1 MENLEGLKTTITPEE
16 KENILKMFSQLLSE
30 RPNIIK
36 DNNNSSV
43 KSTINQACFISKGLD
58 GVSDGIFFPNSIFEM
73 NNSKKDFVCL
83 CIYDNK
89 PSICLAYPDD
99 SVFKS
104 LSDKR
109 YYTTLESLIYS
120 YEELERRKELESYI
134 IDYQDKIELLS
145 SIYRIYKKDGTDFQ
159 DFKKNFGS
167 KMSYFSIKYGLYTNS
182 IELYATKLL
191 DNGFYSRYNDII
203 YLSGTGYTKENIK
216 PSDFMDIIND
226 YIKKYNEYI
235 QGYRNKLENLH
246 REALQ
251 IEKIFN
257 DLMIKKDSFVNK
269 DFLCKYIE
277 KNVYRLKQ

>member
-16 KENILKMFSQLLSE
+16 KRNILSMFSQLLKE
-30 RPNIIK
+30 RPNVIK
-36 DNNNSSV
+36 DLENPSV
-43 KSTINQACFISKGLD
+43 KNTIEQACFISEGLD
-58 GVSDGIFFPNSIFEM
+58 GVADGIFFPNSVFEM

-83 CIYDNK
+83 CIYDDK
-89 PSICLAYPDD
+89 PSICQTY
-99 SVFKS
+99 SNIKS
-104 LSDKR
+104 LEGKNYFTS
-109 YYTTLESLIYS
+109 LESLIYS
-120 YEELERRKELESYI
+120 YEELERRKKLESYI

-167 KMSYFSIKYGLYTNS
+167 NINHFSICFESDTG
-182 IELYATKLL
+182 IALYASKIE
-191 DNGFYSRYNDII
+191 NGFYKRYEETI
-203 YLSGTGYTKENIK
+203 YLSEKGYDKENIK

-226 YIKKYNEYI
+226 YTKKYNEYI

-269 DFLCKYIE
+269 DFFKKYID
-277 KNVYRLKQ
+277 KNCHRLSM

>member
-16 KENILKMFSQLLSE
+16 ERNILSMFSQLLKE
-30 RPNIIK
+30 RPNTIK
-36 DNNNSSV
+36 DLKNTSIKN
-43 KSTINQACFISKGLD
+43 TIEQACFISKGLD
-58 GVSDGIFFPNSIFEM
+58 GEADGIFFPNSIFEM
-73 NNSKKDFVCL
+73 NNSKKDFICL
-83 CIYDNK
+83 CIYDGK

-109 YYTTLESLIYS
+109 YYTSLESLIYS

-145 SIYRIYKKDGTDFQ
+145 SIYRIYKKNGTDFQ

-167 KMSYFSIKYGLYTNS
+167 NINHFSICFESDTRISLYASKTFENGLYKRYEET
-182 IELYATKLL
+182 IFLY
-191 DNGFYSRYNDII
+191 
-203 YLSGTGYTKENIK
+203 GTGYTNENIK

-251 IEKIFN
+251 MEKIFN

-269 DFLCKYIE
+269 DFFKKYIDE
-277 KNVYRLKQ
+277 NCHKLIM

>member
-1 MENLEGLKTTITPEE
+1 MEKLEGLKTTITAEE
-16 KENILKMFSQLLSE
+16 KTKILSMFSQLLNE
-30 RPNIIK
+30 RPNTINDLK
-36 DNNNSSV
+36 NPSV
-43 KSTINQACFISKGLD
+43 KNTIEQACFISEGLD
-58 GVSDGIFFPNSIFEM
+58 GVADGIFFPNSIFEM
-73 NNSKKDFVCL
+73 NNSKKDFICL
-83 CIYDNK
+83 CIYDGK
-89 PSICLAYPDD
+89 PSICLAYPDNA
-99 SVFKS
+99 VFKS
-104 LSDKR
+104 IAGKR
-109 YYTTLESLIYS
+109 YYTSLESLIYS

-159 DFKKNFGS
+159 DFKKNFCS

-203 YLSGTGYTKENIK
+203 YLSEKGYDKENIK

-235 QGYRNKLENLH
+235 QGYRNKLDNLH
-246 REALQ
+246 CEALQ

-269 DFLCKYIE
+269 DFFKKYID
-277 KNVYRLKQ
+277 KKLS